1 MSTMSR
7 YSSSSWFQI
16 QNSNLELFWFL
27 WWSWS
32 CSLVLWFVCVKWK
45 MILQDSRLSTLG
57 PVVSG
62 CQVCTF
68 TLDKK
73 DVPKPTEMKS
83 LLKIIHLLKEKH
95 RKWSGTQPD
104 ICLVSQDGSTV
115 FTQRLTKYHDYHHPP
130 HHFYHHIIPII
141 TITVDMHWIFFRQS
155 IYILPCLTRWLQS
168 AVRSEVDKVQSSRSP
183 LSQSS
188 PSSALSWSDHP
199 LYHNRYSVSI
209 LLTPLKVGIHH
220 SNFSTDGF

>member
-45 MILQDSRLSTLG
+45 MILQDSRLGTLG

-68 TLDKK
+68 PLDKK
-73 DVPKPTEMKS
+73 TFQNQQKWNHFWKSSIYWKKNTGSGAEPSPTFALYHKMAPQCS
-83 LLKIIHLLKEKH
+83 LRGWQNI
-95 RKWSGTQPD
+95 T
-104 ICLVSQDGSTV
+104 
-115 FTQRLTKYHDYHHPP
+115 
-130 HHFYHHIIPII
+130 II
-141 TITVDMHWIFFRQS
+141 TILLIIS
-155 IYILPCLTRWLQS
+155 IIT
-168 AVRSEVDKVQSSRSP
+168 
-183 LSQSS
+183 SS
-188 PSSALSWSDHP
+188 PSSQSLSICTE
-199 LYHNRYSVSI
+199 YFSV
-209 LLTPLKVGIHH
+209 
-220 SNFSTDGF
+220 NY

>member
-68 TLDKK
+68 PLDKK

-83 LLKIIHLLKEKH
+83 LENHPFIERKTQEVERNPARHLPCITRWLHSVHSEVDEI
-95 RKWSGTQPD
+95 S
-104 ICLVSQDGSTV
+104 
-115 FTQRLTKYHDYHHPP
+115 RLSPSYSSFLSSHHP
-130 HHFYHHIIPII
+130 HHHNHCRYALNIFPSINIYIALSHKMAPQCCSFRGWQSSKFKISIIPII
-141 TITVDMHWIFFRQS
+141 TILS
-155 IYILPCLTRWLQS
+155 IIMI
-168 AVRSEVDKVQSSRSP
+168 RSSP
-183 LSQSS
+183 LSQSIFS
-188 PSSALSWSDHP
+188 EHSSDTTEGW
-199 LYHNRYSVSI
+199 N
-209 LLTPLKVGIHH
+209 TPK
-220 SNFSTDGF
+220 